1 MSTPPPSPPPG
12 ITAAYENASK
22 KLEEQRDSID
32 KLATKAAAMI
42 GLLGVVTGGYIVGAK
57 TDAERWLGGVAL
69 ALAIGFLFYGF
80 SIRNYADAP
89 APALFARYAGQTKE
103 EMEALF
109 LQAILNAISWNDRR
123 VRWMSRAINAAIAIL
138 AIFALVILVVVAMK
152 FDPRV

>member
-32 KLATKAAAMI
+32 KLDTKAAAMI

-57 TDAERWLGGVAL
+57 TNAERWLGGVAL
-69 ALAIGFLFYGF
+69 ALAITFLFYEF
-80 SIRNYADAP
+80 SIRKYANAP
-89 APALFARYAGQTKE
+89 KPALFARYAGQTKE

-109 LQAILNAISWNDRR
+109 LQAILNAITWNDRR
-123 VRWMSRAINAAIAIL
+123 VRWKS
-138 AIFALVILVVVAMK
+138 
-152 FDPRV
+152 